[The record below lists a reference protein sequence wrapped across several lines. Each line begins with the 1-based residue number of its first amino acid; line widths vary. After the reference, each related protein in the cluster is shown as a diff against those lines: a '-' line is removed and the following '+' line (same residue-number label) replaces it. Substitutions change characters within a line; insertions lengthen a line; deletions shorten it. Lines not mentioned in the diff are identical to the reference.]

1 MILPKKLILQ
11 LALLTITAMP
21 MVAIIIDRFSE
32 RVNLREALIGYEA
45 WWKQIAVGCFVGIV
59 IAILA
64 KLLVE
69 SPLLDKVNAQYT
81 HMLGRF
87 KLSMNEIVFISLC
100 AGVGEEILFRG
111 ALQPI
116 FGVIITAIIF
126 VAIHG
131 YLNPRNWRLS
141 IYGAFMVGAI
151 AVIGWMSDRFGLLS
165 AILAHTIIDIYL
177 LHHLQKSD
185 DTVEVTENPNLQ
197 DPSQEL

>member
-151 AVIGWMSDRFGLLS
+151 AVIGWMSDRLGLLS

-197 DPSQEL
+197 DPYQEL

>member
-1 MILPKKLILQ
+1 
-11 LALLTITAMP
+11 MP

-32 RVNLREALIGYEA
+32 RVNLREALIGYEP
-45 WWKQIAVGCFVGIV
+45 WWKQIVFGSFVGIV

-69 SPLLDKVNAQYT
+69 SPLLDEVNAKYA

-87 KLSMNEIVFISLC
+87 KLNMSEIVLVSLC

-116 FGVIITAIIF
+116 FGIIITSIIF

-131 YLNPRNWRLS
+131 YLNPRDWRLS
-141 IYGAFMVGAI
+141 IYGVYMVGAI
-151 AVIGWMSDRFGLLS
+151 AVIGWMSERLGLIS

-177 LHHLQKSD
+177 LHHLQND
-185 DTVEVTENPNLQ
+185 DDEVTITENPNLQ
-197 DPSQEL
+197 DPFQDL

>member
-11 LALLTITAMP
+11 LALLTLTAMP

-45 WWKQIAVGCFVGIV
+45 WWKQIAFGCFVGIV

-116 FGVIITAIIF
+116 FGIIITAFIF

-131 YLNPRNWRLS
+131 YINPRNWRLS

-151 AVIGWMSDRFGLLS
+151 AVIGWMSDRLGLLS

-177 LHHLQKSD
+177 LHHLQKSED
-185 DTVEVTENPNLQ
+185 EVEVTENPNLQ
-197 DPSQEL
+197 DPYEEL